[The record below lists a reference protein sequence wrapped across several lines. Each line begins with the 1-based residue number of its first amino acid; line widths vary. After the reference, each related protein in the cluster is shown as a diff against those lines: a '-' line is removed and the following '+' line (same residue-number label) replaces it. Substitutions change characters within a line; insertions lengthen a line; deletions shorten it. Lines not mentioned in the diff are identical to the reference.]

1 MKAIGI
7 KLINAF
13 PEEIKSH
20 DYNVKGFFFIG
31 KPGKSANPDNKDR
44 TVYQINYR
52 WPALHTFPPDKYKNL
67 GFWML
72 MDDEWQERRE
82 KILFDITPD

>member
-31 KPGKSANPDNKDR
+31 KPGKSVNPDNKDR
-44 TVYQINYR
+44 TVIKSTIGGLHFIHFHQI
-52 WPALHTFPPDKYKNL
+52 
-67 GFWML
+67 
-72 MDDEWQERRE
+72 
-82 KILFDITPD
+82 ITVSME

>member
-31 KPGKSANPDNKDR
+31 KPGN
-44 TVYQINYR
+44 Q
-52 WPALHTFPPDKYKNL
+52 
-67 GFWML
+67 
-72 MDDEWQERRE
+72 
-82 KILFDITPD
+82 